1 MLTFKTIIS
10 LGLKKVMCPS
20 ALSASS
26 TSRHTST
33 RHPVTAP
40 RMLILRRPGHANTHV
55 YMRACMWYNKGRDM
69 RGGWSVSRCGA
80 TFLAVTR
87 RQATVKRS
95 TYSTDLRC
103 DCFGE
108 GHTAPVSP
116 CKGEGNTHSPHKNN
130 TVVLINKIR
139 VTTATQLGVHVE
151 EDEDRTSKIG

>member
-26 TSRHTST
+26 ASRHTST

-40 RMLILRRPGHANTHV
+40 RMLILLRPGHANTHF
-55 YMRACMWYNKGRDM
+55 YIQACIWYNKGWDM
-69 RGGWSVSRCGA
+69 HGGWGVSRCEA

-87 RQATVKRS
+87 REATVKRS

-108 GHTAPVSP
+108 GHKAPMSL
-116 CKGEGNTHSPHKNN
+116 CKVEGNTHKR
-130 TVVLINKIR
+130 TKITLWR
-139 VTTATQLGVHVE
+139 
-151 EDEDRTSKIG
+151 